1 MIATNLTATSHW
13 AAGQLARHSGFQFLF
28 IVVTS
33 ALAFFVGC
41 VLAELAIYEKKPV
54 ALSLTLPGIAGTLC
68 WSIQPFSILAMLML
82 RGFMHYP

>member
-54 ALSLTLPGIAGTLC
+54 ALSLTLPGIAG
-68 WSIQPFSILAMLML
+68 IVLAHHVDFRLWQANV
-82 RGFMHYP
+82 RFCEF